1 MRVGHGVEV
10 SYNVQIVV
18 DHKHK
23 LVVEHEVTN
32 IGNDRNWPLAEW
44 PVLDP
49 PGDKPPFS

>member
-1 MRVGHGVEV
+1 VEV

-32 IGNDRNWPLAEW
+32 EVTDQGLWCRSRWLRPC
-44 PVLDP
+44 
-49 PGDKPPFS
+49 

>member
-10 SYNVQIVV
+10 SDNVQIVV

-32 IGNDRNWPLAEW
+32 EVIPTRIDGRVIPANETIFR
-44 PVLDP
+44 
-49 PGDKPPFS
+49 KPDG